1 MTNKSYFL
9 ILALLLC
16 TMTAW
21 AQYNQ
26 VNDIPY
32 REAAEKP
39 RAGASAGM
47 DYARERC
54 KLDVYYPTNETDA
67 PVVVWFHGGGIEGGE
82 KHIDPQLKNSG
93 LVVVAANYRLLPKA
107 PIDDILDDAA
117 AAVAWTYK
125 NIAKYNGSPR
135 KIFVA
140 GHSAGG
146 YLLDIIGLDKRWLAK
161 YGVDADSLAALVPFS
176 GQCVTHYNIRKQQG
190 IGPLQATID
199 QYAPLTYV
207 RPDAPPIVIISG
219 DRELELFGRYEE
231 QAYFWRMLKL
241 VGHKDVTLYEMQGY
255 DHGDMPQPA
264 YKILKDHIRRITA
277 MMTPALPAHS
287 NDIVAEGETPV
298 RVADSYSFTE
308 GPAAD
313 ERGDVYFT
321 DQPNNKIYRWDCESG
336 KITLFTD
343 QSGRSNGM
351 YFDAQGNLI
360 TCADMDNQ
368 LWRFD
373 MRSTSG
379 RMLPQGCKNGQVEI
393 LISDYRGKLLNGPN
407 DVWIAKDGGYYLT
420 DPYFKRDYWTR
431 DPERQQPV
439 EGLYYLA
446 PGGKQLVMLDSTLN
460 QPNGLVGTPDGKYLY
475 VAEAKANRIL
485 RYDIQTD
492 GSLSNRKVFADMG
505 SDGMTIDDRGNIYL
519 TGDGVTVFDKDGHKI
534 AHFPIPEDWTAN
546 VCFGGKEHNILFIT
560 ASKSVYT
567 LKMLVH
573 G

>member
-1 MTNKSYFL
+1 MTYKSIFL
-9 ILALLLC
+9 IFALLFC
-16 TMTAW
+16 TPLAW

-32 REAAEKP
+32 REAAE
-39 RAGASAGM
+39 G
-47 DYARERC
+47 YAQERC
-54 KLDVYYPTNETDA
+54 KLDVYYPTNSQDA

-125 NIAKYNGSPR
+125 NIAKYNGSRR

-176 GQCVTHYNIRKQQG
+176 GQCITHYNIRKQQG
-190 IGPLQATID
+190 IPPLQATID

-255 DHGDMPQPA
+255 DHGAMPFPA

-277 MMTPALPAHS
+277 KMTPTLPAHS
-287 NDIVAEGETPV
+287 NDIVAEGEIPV
-298 RVADSYSFTE
+298 RLADSYSFTE
-308 GPAAD
+308 GPAVDA
-313 ERGDVYFT
+313 RGDVYFT

-336 KITLFTD
+336 EITLFTD

-360 TCADMDNQ
+360 ACADMDNQ
-368 LWRFD
+368 LWAFD
-373 MRSTSG
+373 LKGHSKKLITSYH
-379 RMLPQGCKNGQVEI
+379 E
-393 LISDYRGKLLNGPN
+393 KLLNGPN

-431 DPERQQPV
+431 TPERQQPV

-446 PGGKQLVMLDSTLN
+446 HGGKQLVMLDSTLN
-460 QPNGLVGTPDGKYLY
+460 QPNGLVGTPDGKHLY

-485 RYDIQTD
+485 KYDIQTD
-492 GSLSNRKVFADMG
+492 GSLSNRQVFANMG

-519 TGDGVTVFDKDGHKI
+519 TGDGVTVFDKNGQQI
-534 AHFPIPEDWTAN
+534 AHFPIPENWTAN
-546 VCFGGKEHNILFIT
+546 VCFGGKERDVLFIT

-573 G
+573 GVK

>member
-1 MTNKSYFL
+1 MTYKSYFL

-16 TMTAW
+16 TTIAR

-32 REAAEKP
+32 RDAAE
-39 RAGASAGM
+39 G
-47 DYARERC
+47 YAQERC

-82 KHIDPQLKNSG
+82 KHIDPQLKNCG

-125 NIAKYNGSPR
+125 NIAKYNGSKR

-146 YLLDIIGLDKRWLAK
+146 YLLDMIGLDKRWLAK

-190 IGPLQATID
+190 IPPLQATID

-207 RPDAPPIVIISG
+207 RADAPPIIIISG

-255 DHGDMPQPA
+255 DHGAMPFPA
-264 YKILKDHIRRITA
+264 YKILKDHIKRLTEKKS
-277 MMTPALPAHS
+277 HS
-287 NDIVAEGETPV
+287 NEIVAEGEAPV
-298 RVADSYSFTE
+298 RLADSYSFTE
-308 GPAAD
+308 GPATDA
-313 ERGDVYFT
+313 RGNVYFT
-321 DQPNNKIYRWDCESG
+321 DQPNNRIYRWDCESG
-336 KITLFTD
+336 EITLFTD

-360 TCADMDNQ
+360 ACADMDNQ

-379 RMLPQGCKNGQVEI
+379 RFLSKGRKNGQAEI
-393 LISDYRGKLLNGPN
+393 LITDYRGKLLNGPN
-407 DVWIAKDGGYYLT
+407 DVWISKDGGYYLT

-431 DPERQQPV
+431 SPERQQPV

-446 PGGKQLVMLDSTLN
+446 PGSKQLLMLDSTLN
-460 QPNGLVGTPDGKYLY
+460 QPNGIVGTPDGKHLY
-475 VAEAKANRIL
+475 VAEAKENRIL
-485 RYDIQTD
+485 RYDILTD
-492 GSLSNRKVFADMG
+492 GSLTNRQVFANMG

-519 TGDGVTVFDKDGHKI
+519 TGDGVTVFNKDGQKI

-546 VCFGGKEHNILFIT
+546 VCFGGKERNILFIT

-573 G
+573 GVK